1 MVNVLPFPSV
11 LSAEMRPPCAHLR
24 TFAAKAPR
32 FRFPST
38 AAEPQACGRI
48 VAHMLKV
55 FAFIVIAFFVA
66 LYASGN
72 NVQSIKHSVNH
83 WADANSQLT
92 GGNQGDWGTT

>member
-1 MVNVLPFPSV
+1 
-11 LSAEMRPPCAHLR
+11 
-24 TFAAKAPR
+24 
-32 FRFPST
+32 
-38 AAEPQACGRI
+38 
-48 VAHMLKV
+48 MLKV